1 MLFEEACSEMNY
13 ILEHMNPIDKNM
25 IPESVIEFFKE
36 NRSLTYRVKLTT
48 DKKLEEQDLKDET
61 KAFIKILYAK
71 YFLDESQKR
80 MFINQLQE
88 PKEENN
94 NIAETTKMVVYKEN
108 KILKV
113 IRKFLNYFKVKGIFN
128 TKKNK

>member
-1 MLFEEACSEMNY
+1 M
-13 ILEHMNPIDKNM
+13 IKNR

-94 NIAETTKMVVYKEN
+94 NIEETTKMVVYKEN
-108 KILKV
+108 KILKA
-113 IRKFLNYFKVKGIFN
+113 IRKFLNYFKAKRIFN
-128 TKKNK
+128 VKKISKR